1 MSLLRSSRLAL
12 VALSGLLM
20 AGTTGVALAQP
31 LAMMAAAQ
39 GGGGGGRRG
48 GVTLDALT
56 TRLKLT
62 PDQQEK
68 IKPILADR
76 DTQMTALRGDQS
88 ASQDDRRAKMM
99 KIRTDT
105 NDKINAVLTPDQ
117 QALDQR
123 LRDWRKTE
131 SEKLNLPLFFV
142 LSSSTLRNIVLARPQ
157 NLTQLKSVHG
167 LGLDKIE
174 KFGPGIIQV
183 CTT

>member
-117 QALDQR
+117 QAEFKKMND
-123 LRDWRKTE
+123 E
-131 SEKLNLPLFFV
+131 MA
-142 LSSSTLRNIVLARPQ
+142 ARMAGGGGGAPAPPQ
-157 NLTQLKSVHG
+157 
-167 LGLDKIE
+167 
-174 KFGPGIIQV
+174 
-183 CTT
+183 

>member
-31 LAMMAAAQ
+31 FAMMAAAQ

-62 PDQQEK
+62 PEEQEK

-76 DTQMTALRGDQS
+76 DTQMAAVRADES

-99 KIRTDT
+99 KVRTDT

-117 QALDQR
+117 QAEFKKMNDEMMQR
-123 LRDWRKTE
+123 MGGGGA
-131 SEKLNLPLFFV
+131 PPP
-142 LSSSTLRNIVLARPQ
+142 PQ
-157 NLTQLKSVHG
+157 
-167 LGLDKIE
+167 
-174 KFGPGIIQV
+174 
-183 CTT
+183 

>member
-1 MSLLRSSRLAL
+1 MSFRSRRLAL
-12 VALSGLLM
+12 VALCSLLT

-31 LAMMAAAQ
+31 LAMMAAQ

-62 PDQQEK
+62 PEQQEK

-99 KIRTDT
+99 KLRNDT
-105 NDKINAVLTPDQ
+105 NDKINAVLTDDQ
-117 QALDQR
+117 KAEFKKMND
-123 LRDWRKTE
+123 E
-131 SEKLNLPLFFV
+131 MA
-142 LSSSTLRNIVLARPQ
+142 ARMGGGGAPPQ
-157 NLTQLKSVHG
+157 
-167 LGLDKIE
+167 
-174 KFGPGIIQV
+174 
-183 CTT
+183 

>member
-1 MSLLRSSRLAL
+1 MSLFRSSRLAL

-39 GGGGGGRRG
+39 GGGGGGRRP

-76 DTQMTALRGDQS
+76 DTQMTALPAIR
-88 ASQDDRRAKMM
+88 APRRTTAE
-99 KIRTDT
+99 
-105 NDKINAVLTPDQ
+105 
-117 QALDQR
+117 QR
-123 LRDWRKTE
+123 
-131 SEKLNLPLFFV
+131 
-142 LSSSTLRNIVLARPQ
+142 
-157 NLTQLKSVHG
+157 
-167 LGLDKIE
+167 
-174 KFGPGIIQV
+174 
-183 CTT
+183 

>member
-1 MSLLRSSRLAL
+1 MSFRNSRLAL
-12 VALSGLLM
+12 VALCSLLA

-31 LAMMAAAQ
+31 LAMMAAQ

-62 PDQQEK
+62 PEQQEK

-99 KIRTDT
+99 KLRNDT
-105 NDKINAVLTPDQ
+105 NDKINAVLTDDQ
-117 QALDQR
+117 KAEFKKMND
-123 LRDWRKTE
+123 E
-131 SEKLNLPLFFV
+131 MA
-142 LSSSTLRNIVLARPQ
+142 ARMGGGGAPPQ
-157 NLTQLKSVHG
+157 
-167 LGLDKIE
+167 
-174 KFGPGIIQV
+174 
-183 CTT
+183 

>member
-1 MSLLRSSRLAL
+1 MSFRTSRLAL
-12 VALSGLLM
+12 VALCSLLA

-31 LAMMAAAQ
+31 LAMMAAQ

-62 PDQQEK
+62 PEQQEK

-99 KIRTDT
+99 KLRNDT
-105 NDKINAVLTPDQ
+105 NDKINAVLTDDQ
-117 QALDQR
+117 KAEFKKMND
-123 LRDWRKTE
+123 E
-131 SEKLNLPLFFV
+131 MA
-142 LSSSTLRNIVLARPQ
+142 ARMGGGGGGAPQ
-157 NLTQLKSVHG
+157 
-167 LGLDKIE
+167 
-174 KFGPGIIQV
+174 
-183 CTT
+183 

>member
-1 MSLLRSSRLAL
+1 MSFRNSRLAL
-12 VALSGLLM
+12 VALCSLLA

-31 LAMMAAAQ
+31 LAMMAAQ

-62 PDQQEK
+62 PEQQEK

-99 KIRTDT
+99 KLRTDT
-105 NDKINAVLTPDQ
+105 NDKINAVLTDDQ
-117 QALDQR
+117 KAEFKKMND
-123 LRDWRKTE
+123 E
-131 SEKLNLPLFFV
+131 MA
-142 LSSSTLRNIVLARPQ
+142 ARMGGGGAPPQ
-157 NLTQLKSVHG
+157 
-167 LGLDKIE
+167 
-174 KFGPGIIQV
+174 
-183 CTT
+183 